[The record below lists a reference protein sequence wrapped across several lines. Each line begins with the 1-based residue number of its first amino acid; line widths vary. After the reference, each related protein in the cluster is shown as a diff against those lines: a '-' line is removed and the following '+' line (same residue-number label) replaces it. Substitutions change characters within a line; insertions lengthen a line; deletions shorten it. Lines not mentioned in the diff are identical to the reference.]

1 MNKGYDAII
10 TKYSGNDYGEII
22 LFPNANFILNKK
34 EMKENKINS
43 LLETYNL
50 LSEADYKMKK
60 DFSGAKWGAQLI
72 DDRIYQFKSGGHDYI
87 LDFSIDQTISS
98 KEYVLRTD
106 IRTKKKEFELVKNE
120 NPFELLS
127 TVKAIIKEVLS
138 DLKNYGYD
146 IKGLKIYYSKEEG
159 EEKNVRAVFF
169 NRAVQSALNTLGINY
184 NVNSSEDSKVN
195 KAVYEYTF
203 SENEKS
209 SDEEI
214 VSEGMNLELLPSDTG
229 LFIKKTN
236 NGYELVLYSSEAEKV
251 YGIIGIR
258 KYNTADYF
266 VSYVAAEQGFGYYM
280 YELAMM
286 QISKEDAGLMPDR
299 SGEIKPKAWNI
310 WKRFYERKDVYK
322 TLASKSNISNV
333 KKIEDEEYDKI
344 FNSVYYMEK
353 NSDFSKL
360 VKNSKSKSKEEVD
373 KIFQLADDYNAE
385 RYVY

>member
-1 MNKGYDAII
+1 M
-10 TKYSGNDYGEII
+10 
-22 LFPNANFILNKK
+22 LNKK

-203 SENEKS
+203 SENEKY